1 MREACLFCALKHL
14 SQALILIQE
23 SRQGY
28 PLHRWLAVG
37 HMAEASDELL
47 EEYSDLAN
55 QIRKVRVAYIDDA
68 RFDPPLMDFIK
79 TLDEMV
85 AEAFPN
91 GSVNQGRSDGSGME
105 A

>member
-1 MREACLFCALKHL
+1 MREVCLFCALKHL

-47 EEYSDLAN
+47 DGYPELAN
-55 QIRKVRVAYIDDA
+55 HIRKVRVRYTDNSA
-68 RFDPPLMDFIK
+68 FSPPLMEIIES
-79 TLDEMV
+79 LDRMV
-85 AEAFPN
+85 TEQFPD
-91 GSVNQGRSDGSGME
+91 GSVNQGRSHGGDL
-105 A
+105 